1 MKKKLALVAA
11 IILLSWG
18 RPSGLRDQ
26 GRAETLPQ
34 RGPQA
39 AAAEQGFSPARDLR
53 LWYDAPATA
62 FEESLPLGN
71 GRIGAAVFGGTAT
84 ERVMLNESTLWAG
97 GPIDPEVNPEARSW
111 LPKVREALFKGD
123 YTLADQLTRKLQGKF
138 SASYAPLGDLYIESA
153 GAGGAH
159 AGAAAGAQGAQAG
172 QAQGAQAG
180 QAQGAQAGAA
190 PRIPSFRRELD
201 LDAAVAR
208 TSFTAGGTSIEREY
222 FVSRPDRVLVI
233 RLSTSPAGAPAGPG
247 RERVANSGSDPAVVV
262 GTLDFAVRASSQL
275 RHEVRVTEE
284 GDLLLSGRAPVRAEP
299 NYRGDLKDPIAYD
312 ESPGGKGMRFA
323 ARLRVLHT
331 DGKVERRDGAL
342 SIRGASQALLAVA
355 VETSFVAFD
364 REPSLGPDP
373 SRTTVA
379 RLDALRG
386 RSFESLRDAHLADHR
401 ALFRRVS
408 LDLAPASSPV
418 ASQAAPPASPAAAQ
432 PSSPVA
438 AQPSSP
444 SSRVAS
450 QPSSPVASQPS
461 SPVASAS
468 GPSSLPTDERLRQY
482 ATGAADPGLE
492 ALYFQFGRYLMIAGS
507 RPGGPPLNLQGI
519 WNPHVRPP
527 WSSNYTININTEMN
541 YWPAETTNL
550 AECHEPL
557 LRFLSDLAA
566 TGRVTAR
573 HFYGCGG
580 WCAHHNSDVWA
591 LTNPVGDLGQ
601 GSPVWANW
609 PMGGA
614 WLSLHL
620 WERYAFGGDTAWLR
634 ATGYPLMKGAAEF
647 LMDWLVEGPDG
658 FLVTAPST
666 SPENQYKT
674 PDGYVGEVS
683 VMTTSDLA
691 LTRGLLLKVAQA
703 ASIVGDDPAFRERL
717 RKTLDRLPPY
727 KVGRRGNLQEWYA
740 DWDDQDPQHRHVSH
754 LIGLFPDNQI
764 TGFDTPDLA
773 AAVKRSLE
781 LRGDDGT
788 GWSKAWKIA
797 LWARLL
803 DGDHAY
809 RMLRTHL
816 RYVAP
821 SGVTRYGGGGGT
833 YPNLFDAHPPF
844 QIDGN
849 FGGTAGIAEMLL
861 QSHRGEIHLLP
872 ALPSAWKTGSVR
884 GLRARG
890 GYTVDIT
897 WKDGAL
903 VEAAIR
909 ADRDGTVR
917 VRHGGTVTEVKV
929 AKGTAG
935 RVRGD

>member
-1 MKKKLALVAA
+1 MRLPVALERREFGYPLAMFILRTIAA
-11 IILLSWG
+11 ASLLFLLAG
-18 RPSGLRDQ
+18 
-26 GRAETLPQ
+26 
-34 RGPQA
+34 QA
-39 AAAEQGFSPARDLR
+39 APPDPGLR
-53 LWYDAPATA
+53 LWYDKPAVA

-71 GRIGAAVFGGTAT
+71 GRIGASVFGGVAT

-97 GPIDPEVNPEARSW
+97 GPVNPEVNPDARAW

-123 YTLADQLTRKLQGKF
+123 YKLADQLTRKLQGKF
-138 SASYAPLGDLYIESA
+138 SASYAPLGDLHIETPEA
-153 GAGGAH
+153 RI
-159 AGAAAGAQGAQAG
+159 AGAAG
-172 QAQGAQAG
+172 
-180 QAQGAQAGAA
+180 
-190 PRIPSFRRELD
+190 FRRQLD
-201 LDAAVAR
+201 LDAATAR
-208 TSFTAGGTSIEREY
+208 TSFTVSGTSFEREY
-222 FVSRPDRVLVI
+222 FVSHPDRILVM
-233 RLSTSPAGAPAGPG
+233 RLTASSPGAL
-247 RERVANSGSDPAVVV
+247 E
-262 GTLDFAVRASSQL
+262 FAVRASSQL
-275 RHEVRVTEE
+275 RHEARIAGD
-284 GDLLLSGRAPVRAEP
+284 GDLLLTGRAPVRAEP
-299 NYRGDLKDPIAYD
+299 NYRGNMKDPIAYD
-312 ESPGGKGMRFA
+312 ESPAPKGTRFA
-323 ARLRVLHT
+323 ARVRVLGT
-331 DGKVERRDGAL
+331 DGKVERREGRL
-342 SIRGASQALLAVA
+342 VVTGASEALLAVA

-373 SRTTVA
+373 SRTTAA
-379 RLDALRG
+379 RLDAVRG

-408 LDLAPASSPV
+408 LDLSPAGGSVGRASSPAPASVAVGQASSPV
-418 ASQAAPPASPAAAQ
+418 ASA
-432 PSSPVA
+432 
-438 AQPSSP
+438 
-444 SSRVAS
+444 
-450 QPSSPVASQPS
+450 
-461 SPVASAS
+461 
-468 GPSSLPTDERLRQY
+468 LPTDERLRQY
-482 ATGAADPGLE
+482 AAGAPDPGLE

-550 AECHEPL
+550 AECHQPL
-557 LRFLSDLAA
+557 LRFLSGLAA
-566 TGRVTAR
+566 TGAVTAR

-591 LTNPVGDLGQ
+591 LSNPVGDLGQ

-620 WERYAFGGDTAWLR
+620 WEHYAFNRDTNWLR

-683 VMTTSDLA
+683 VMTTADLA
-691 LTRGLLLKVAQA
+691 LTRGLLLKVEQA
-703 ASIVGDDPAFRERL
+703 GSILGDDPAFRDRV

-727 KVGRRGNLQEWYA
+727 KVGRLGNLQEWYQ

-764 TGFDTPDLA
+764 TTFDTPELA

-781 LRGDDGT
+781 LRGDGGT

-816 RYVAP
+816 RYVQP
-821 SGVTRYGGGGGT
+821 TGVTQYGGGGGT

-890 GYTVDIT
+890 GYTVDIA

-903 VEAAIR
+903 AEAAIR
-909 ADRDGTVR
+909 ADHDGTVR
-917 VRHGGTVTEVKV
+917 VRHGGTISELKIR
-929 AKGTAG
+929 KGETG
-935 RVRGD
+935 RITGD